1 MTNTKRSTTKLTKR
15 EVEYLISLIDK
26 EMAKFEEE
34 VEEVDEMGDT
44 DSRDSMKEAKKM
56 LKMLDRIRLAVID
69 LDK

>member
-1 MTNTKRSTTKLTKR
+1 MTKSTSSSSSSKLTKH

-44 DSRDSMKEAKKM
+44 AERG
-56 LKMLDRIRLAVID
+56 
-69 LDK
+69 